1 MEDIAPELLE
11 QLRTRFSEKISVNPK
26 IRALYKRIQSGDANY
41 ADAEEYAYLVG
52 EALSKTF
59 RELLSS
65 AVLPD
70 GRMYYNIA
78 DRVIWPLL
86 EEDHSLIADAA
97 RTVQT
102 ALNEKAGIGIKAQSV
117 AVNTDRIDGIINKI
131 SGAENFDDIA
141 WILDEPVKNFSMN
154 VVDEILRAN
163 VDFQGRAG
171 LRPRIIRKAE
181 RKCCEW
187 CSQLAGEYDYPVDRE
202 VYRRH
207 ERCRCTVEYDPGT
220 GKRQN
225 VYTKKWTEPEKSAKI
240 KARKS
245 AGLLSYSKR
254 AFEPDIFIPAGVG
267 AKQKDTLVRL
277 PNGDRVRLTPGS
289 RITNVQTIA
298 GLGRNRQID
307 IVDVLVYKYPDT
319 DPEKWQKKKGIGYVD
334 YDGESYRSEL
344 HWYEEPS
351 VGRVEFKIKPDAD
364 GNWFYEDE

>member
-52 EALSKTF
+52 EALSQTF

-65 AVLPD
+65 DVLPD

-78 DRVIWPLL
+78 DRVIRPLL

-117 AVNTDRIDGIINKI
+117 VVNTDRIDGIINKI
-131 SGAENFDDIA
+131 SSAENFNDIA

-163 VDFQGRAG
+163 VDFQGCAG

-207 ERCRCTVEYDPGT
+207 ERCRCTVEYDPGS

-225 VYTKKWTEPEKSAKI
+225 AHTKQW
-240 KARKS
+240 R
-245 AGLLSYSKR
+245 
-254 AFEPDIFIPAGVG
+254 
-267 AKQKDTLVRL
+267 
-277 PNGDRVRLTPGS
+277 
-289 RITNVQTIA
+289 
-298 GLGRNRQID
+298 
-307 IVDVLVYKYPDT
+307 
-319 DPEKWQKKKGIGYVD
+319 
-334 YDGESYRSEL
+334 
-344 HWYEEPS
+344 
-351 VGRVEFKIKPDAD
+351 
-364 GNWFYEDE
+364 

>member
-26 IRALYKRIQSGDANY
+26 IRALYKRIQSGDATY

-52 EALSKTF
+52 EALSQTF
-59 RELLSS
+59 GELLSS
-65 AVLPD
+65 DVLPD

-78 DRVIWPLL
+78 DRVVRPLL

-97 RTVQT
+97 KTVQT
-102 ALNEKAGIGIKAQSV
+102 TLNEKAGIGIKAQSV

-131 SGAENFDDIA
+131 SGAENFDDVA
-141 WILDEPVKNFSMN
+141 WMLDEPVKNFSMN

-207 ERCRCTVEYDPGT
+207 ERCRCTVEYDPGS

-225 VYTKKWTEPEKSAKI
+225 VWTKAWT
-240 KARKS
+240 
-245 AGLLSYSKR
+245 
-254 AFEPDIFIPAGVG
+254 
-267 AKQKDTLVRL
+267 
-277 PNGDRVRLTPGS
+277 
-289 RITNVQTIA
+289 
-298 GLGRNRQID
+298 
-307 IVDVLVYKYPDT
+307 
-319 DPEKWQKKKGIGYVD
+319 
-334 YDGESYRSEL
+334 
-344 HWYEEPS
+344 
-351 VGRVEFKIKPDAD
+351 
-364 GNWFYEDE
+364 

>member
-11 QLRTRFSEKISVNPK
+11 QLRTRFSEKISINPK

-52 EALSKTF
+52 EALSQTF

-65 AVLPD
+65 DVLPD

-78 DRVIWPLL
+78 DRVIRPLL

-117 AVNTDRIDGIINKI
+117 AVNTDRTDGIINKI
-131 SGAENFDDIA
+131 SSAENFNDIA

-207 ERCRCTVEYDPGT
+207 ERCRCTVEYDPGS

-225 VYTKKWTEPEKSAKI
+225 VWTKAWT
-240 KARKS
+240 
-245 AGLLSYSKR
+245 
-254 AFEPDIFIPAGVG
+254 
-267 AKQKDTLVRL
+267 
-277 PNGDRVRLTPGS
+277 
-289 RITNVQTIA
+289 
-298 GLGRNRQID
+298 
-307 IVDVLVYKYPDT
+307 
-319 DPEKWQKKKGIGYVD
+319 
-334 YDGESYRSEL
+334 
-344 HWYEEPS
+344 
-351 VGRVEFKIKPDAD
+351 
-364 GNWFYEDE
+364 